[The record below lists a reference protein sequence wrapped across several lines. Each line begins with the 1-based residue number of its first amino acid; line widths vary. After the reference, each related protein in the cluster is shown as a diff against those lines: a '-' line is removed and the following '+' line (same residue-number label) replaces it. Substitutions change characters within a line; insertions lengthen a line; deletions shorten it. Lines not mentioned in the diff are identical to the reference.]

1 MAFLVLVTGAG
12 FPEPLVNTHA
22 YGFERDFH
30 WPELRLAVEI
40 DGPGHARAPTR
51 DADASRDDSL
61 VAAGYTVLRFTDV
74 EVKYAPAEVLSR
86 LRTQAPH
93 ARAR

>member
-1 MAFLVLVTGAG
+1 
-12 FPEPLVNTHA
+12 VNTHA

-30 WPELRLAVEI
+30 WPELGLAVEI
-40 DGPGHARAPTR
+40 DGPGHTRAPTR
-51 DADASRDDSL
+51 DADASRDESL
-61 VAAGYTVLRFTDV
+61 VAAGYTVARFSAA
-74 EVKYAPAEVLSR
+74 EVAYQPAEVLSR